1 MEKAVEHN
9 FIFLLD
15 QTHARSR
22 RRQKK
27 LREKQQKKIA
37 SLYVQKKDES
47 DHLSVEI
54 EC

>member
-1 MEKAVEHN
+1 MEYN

-15 QTHARSR
+15 QTHALEADDK
-22 RRQKK
+22 KK
-27 LREKQQKKIA
+27 LREKQQKEKKIA
-37 SLYVQKKDES
+37 SLYVQKDES